1 MFWWHEIDFL
11 AVAFPPFK
19 YLLGF
24 SKEVSLASL
33 ESMELLVDTDL
44 NLLNADAFEINS
56 GILGFNSSA
65 RLTLKTDSWVNRF
78 WLELGWPVLD
88 MVVDLYT
95 VGAAVV
101 LGASFLSCSED
112 RPKPGIWSEAC
123 IFDWPVVLEDSY
135 MLGVVL
141 GENFLSCSE
150 DRPKPGI
157 CSKAYKVGCPVVLED
172 PHMLGG
178 TLGLDTSFLSCSEEH
193 KGSWSEVEDPCMLGA
208 TVLLGA
214 SFLNCSDDRPKPQI
228 CSEAYKVDWPVMVED
243 PCMLGGTWV
252 LGASF
257 LSCSEDRP
265 RPGICSEEHRGGCL
279 KLRKEFTN
287 GLEKSPRNGKESCG
301 KWGYKLGIMD
311 VPWCWIEHVDRWQGG
326 DPELR
331 KKSKNYILNFF

>member
-24 SKEVSLASL
+24 SKEVSLASP

-65 RLTLKTDSWVNRF
+65 RLTLKTVSWSNRF

-88 MVVDLYT
+88 MVEDLYT

-101 LGASFLSCSED
+101 LGAS
-112 RPKPGIWSEAC
+112 
-123 IFDWPVVLEDSY
+123 
-135 MLGVVL
+135 
-141 GENFLSCSE
+141 FLSCSE

-243 PCMLGGTWV
+243 PCMLGGTLV

-257 LSCSEDRP
+257 LSCSEDWP

-287 GLEKSPRNGKESCG
+287 GLQKSPRNGKESCG

-331 KKSKNYILNFF
+331 KKSKNYI